1 MYVLKWILLI
11 AVFCTSTTIGI
22 LISKKYSSRVQ
33 ILKEIKNAL
42 NIFEVKINFSCAT
55 IPEIFNEISQK
66 IKGSA
71 GKIFADT
78 VEIIKNKDANLT
90 AGEAWEKA
98 LEDNSENLKKEDI
111 ESIKPLGRLLGNT
124 DVDGQINQIELVCEF
139 LEEQIAQATEEKNKN
154 EKLYQKLGAIVGLVI
169 VIVLI

>member
-11 AVFCTSTTIGI
+11 AVFCTSTTIGT

-55 IPEIFNEISQK
+55 IPEIFSEISQK

-78 VEIIKNKDANLT
+78 VEIINNKNANFT

-98 LEDNSENLKKEDI
+98 LESNSENLKKEDI
-111 ESIKPLGRLLGNT
+111 ESIQPLGRLLGST
-124 DVDGQINQIELVCEF
+124 DVEGQINQIELVCEF
-139 LEEQIAQATEEKNKN
+139 LEQQIAQATEEKNKN

-169 VIVLI
+169 VIVLV